1 MQHQHCAGFAHDVFF
16 FQFCFGR
23 LRNATHF
30 LLSLDFL
37 IGVTF
42 SHAEISDVCI
52 YIYIYMYIIY
62 IDMLARHSLK
72 ASFIFQYMLGT
83 LSWRGRRGGV
93 ENTSC

>member
-1 MQHQHCAGFAHDVFF
+1 MQNQHCAGFAHDVF

-37 IGVTF
+37 IGVPF

-52 YIYIYMYIIY
+52 YIYIYTYICIY
-62 IDMLARHSLK
+62 RDIDK
-72 ASFIFQYMLGT
+72 AFPEGIIHISIH
-83 LSWRGRRGGV
+83 V
-93 ENTSC
+93 